1 VDLGVSGRTCVVTGA
16 SKGIGLACARA
27 FLSEGAHVAIA
38 SRSEANLAA
47 ARGELGSVI
56 TVAADLA
63 DADAARAMV
72 ERVEADLGAIDI
84 LVTSAGAARRTPAD
98 ELTPGA
104 WRAAMDA
111 KYFTY
116 LNVIDPVIKHM
127 AARGRGVIV
136 NIIGNGGKV
145 ASPIHLPG
153 GAANAALMLAT
164 VGLANAYAAK
174 GVRILGINPG
184 LTKTSRVVEGMQAAD
199 GSLHALQEGFWAK
212 HGLQCG
218 FCTPGMIMAASDL
231 LARNADPSDEEI
243 RHAIEGNI
251 CRCTGYHNIVAAI
264 REAASTMRAGA
275 AAPTPASV
283 NA

>member
-1 VDLGVSGRTCVVTGA
+1 MNLDLDGRRVLVTGG

-116 LNVIDPVIKHM
+116 INVIDPVVKRM
-127 AARGRGVIV
+127 AARGGGAIV

-174 GVRILGINPG
+174 GVRILGVNPG
-184 LTKTSRVVEGMQAAD
+184 LTKTTRVAEGMRAEAAQ
-199 GSLHALQEGFWAK
+199 GGISEAEALKRSIDRIPIGRLAEPEEIAAMVVF
-212 HGLQCG
+212 
-218 FCTPGMIMAASDL
+218 AASPRASYL
-231 LARNADPSDEEI
+231 
-243 RHAIEGNI
+243 
-251 CRCTGYHNIVAAI
+251 TGTII
-264 REAASTMRAGA
+264 TMDGASF
-275 AAPTPASV
+275 PV
-283 NA
+283 VV